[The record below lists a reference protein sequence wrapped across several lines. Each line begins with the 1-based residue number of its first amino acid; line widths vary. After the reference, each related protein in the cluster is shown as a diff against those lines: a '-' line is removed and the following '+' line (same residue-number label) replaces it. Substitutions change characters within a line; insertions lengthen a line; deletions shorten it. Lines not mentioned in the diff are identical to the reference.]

1 MPRITRYLKSRRF
14 GLRTRHK
21 VLLIFYEVGGAG
33 GIGGGGGSAREKMA
47 FEGGPSQKSKGK
59 RGFT

>member
-1 MPRITRYLKSRRF
+1 MEL
-14 GLRTRHK
+14 
-21 VLLIFYEVGGAG
+21 
-33 GIGGGGGSAREKMA
+33 GGGGGGAREKMA

>member
-33 GIGGGGGSAREKMA
+33 GIGGGGGGRTRKN
-47 FEGGPSQKSKGK
+47 
-59 RGFT
+59 GF